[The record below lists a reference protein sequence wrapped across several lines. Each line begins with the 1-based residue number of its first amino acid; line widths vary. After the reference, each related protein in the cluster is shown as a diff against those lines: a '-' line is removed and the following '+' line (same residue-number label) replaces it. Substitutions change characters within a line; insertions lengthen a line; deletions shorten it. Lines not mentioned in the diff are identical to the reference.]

1 VAHGDSDDRVGVEFS
16 VTFNLME
23 KDVRADRPQHRGAD
37 RAVRWAILVIE
48 YAIVASLLLVAGVV
62 LVRSIIEFLSHWHA
76 FPSSVVPAID
86 GILVV
91 VILLDIAHTVYGYL
105 ESSVIPVQPFL
116 VIGILAGIRDI
127 LSASAHLTLSSNISQ
142 LDFHDTL
149 ISLATGVGVVVA
161 LLLGLLILR
170 FSGDEHHQGRR

>member
-1 VAHGDSDDRVGVEFS
+1 
-16 VTFNLME
+16 ME
-23 KDVRADRPQHRGAD
+23 KDVRADRPEHQGAD

-48 YAIVASLLLVAGVV
+48 YAIVASLLIVAGVV
-62 LVRSIIEFLSHWHA
+62 LVRSIIEFLSRWHS
-76 FPSSVVPAID
+76 FPNSVVPAID

-105 ESSVIPVQPFL
+105 ETSVIPVQPFL

-127 LSASAHLTLSSNISQ
+127 LSASAHLTLSGNISPR
-142 LDFHDTL
+142 DFHDTL

-161 LLLGLLILR
+161 LLLGLLVLR
-170 FSGDEHHQGRR
+170 FSGDDQNHAHR